1 MYHLMYQGIE
11 QNVQDQIWQF
21 DKQQM
26 LSRQSYTNI
35 FFVLYFK
42 IGILVCWCMFEKQII
57 DLVSS

>member
-1 MYHLMYQGIE
+1 MMYQGIE
-11 QNVQDQIWQF
+11 QNVQDQILQF
-21 DKQQM
+21 DKRQM
-26 LSRQSYTNI
+26 LKLDNLTQTF